1 LYRLARAGVEHFFHR
16 SIRIPGVPDGPTT
29 ALRCYAHDGF
39 AYPLPAGHRFPL
51 GKYALLR
58 ARVEAEPRF
67 EVHDARAATRAEL
80 LLAHTPDWVERVERG
95 ELTRAEQRALGL
107 PWSPELVERARRSVG
122 ATFEATGAALA
133 DGAGA
138 NLGGGT
144 HHAFP
149 DAGRGFCLF
158 NDVVA
163 ATRALRERGRLRRVL
178 VVDLDVHQGDGTQAA
193 LAGDDEAF
201 TFALN
206 GRGNYPFRRVPG
218 DLERDL
224 PPGAGDDAYL
234 DALATLLPE
243 AIARARAELCFYLA
257 GADPFAGDRLGR
269 LALTHAGLAGR
280 DRLVRS
286 SLLRAGIPVCVT
298 LAGGYAERIEDT
310 VAINLATL
318 RAFA

>member
-1 LYRLARAGVEHFFHR
+1 MHV
-16 SIRIPGVPDGPTT
+16 
-29 ALRCYAHDGF
+29 
-39 AYPLPAGHRFPL
+39 
-51 GKYALLR
+51 
-58 ARVEAEPRF
+58 
-67 EVHDARAATRAEL
+67 ARAATREEL
-80 LLAHTPDWVERVERG
+80 LRAHTADWVERAEAG
-95 ELTRAEQRALGL
+95 ALTRDEQRALGL

-122 ATFEATGAALA
+122 ATLEAADAALA

-149 DAGRGFCLF
+149 GVGRGFCLF

-163 ATRALRERGRLRRVL
+163 ATRSLRDRGKLRRVL
-178 VVDLDVHQGDGTQAA
+178 VVDLDVHQGDGTHAA
-193 LAGDDEAF
+193 FADDAEAF

-206 GRGNYPFRRVPG
+206 GLGNYPFRRVPG

-224 PPGAGDDAYL
+224 PGGTGDDAYL
-234 DALATLLPE
+234 DALAELLPQ
-243 AIARARAELCFYLA
+243 AVARARAELCFFLA
-257 GADPFAGDRLGR
+257 GADPFEGDRLGR
-269 LALTHAGLAGR
+269 LSLTHAGLADR
-280 DRLVRS
+280 DRLVRAE
-286 SLLRAGIPVCVT
+286 LLRAGIPVCVT

>member
-1 LYRLARAGVEHFFHR
+1 LI
-16 SIRIPGVPDGPTT
+16 S

-39 AYPLPAGHRFPL
+39 AYPLPEGHRFPL

-58 ARVEAEPRF
+58 ARVAGDPLF
-67 EVHDARAATRAEL
+67 EVHDARAATHEEIRR
-80 LLAHTPDWVERVERG
+80 AHTADWVERAERG
-95 ELTRAEQRALGL
+95 ELTRDEERALGL
-107 PWSPELVERARRSVG
+107 PWSPALFERARRSVG
-122 ATFEATGAALA
+122 ATLEAADAALA
-133 DGAGA
+133 DGVAA

-149 DAGRGFCLF
+149 EVGRGFCVF

-163 ATRALRERGRLRRVL
+163 ATRGLRDRGRLRRVL
-178 VVDLDVHQGDGTQAA
+178 VVDLDVHQGDGTHAA
-193 LAGDDEAF
+193 FADDDEAF
-201 TFALN
+201 TCALN
-206 GRGNYPFRRVPG
+206 GLGNYPFRRVPG

-224 PPGAGDDAYL
+224 PGGTGDDAYL
-234 DALATLLPE
+234 DALAALLPE

-257 GADPFAGDRLGR
+257 GADPFEGDRLGR
-269 LALTHAGLAGR
+269 LALTHAGLASR

-286 SLLRAGIPVCVT
+286 ELLRAGIPVCVT